1 VILFF
6 GGWHLWGL
14 APHTDANQ
22 VTWIGAI
29 IRVAVLSVKV
39 LLTIFFFMWIRWSWP
54 RFRYDQLMDLAW
66 KTMIPLG
73 VVNLFVSAVCQEF
86 LAPGDMLTR
95 CLLGWLAVAGV
106 ILYMAMSARPP
117 IGSQARWPGE
127 PGVGTDSKRIR
138 PPGLSVSET

>member
-1 VILFF
+1 
-6 GGWHLWGL
+6 
-14 APHTDANQ
+14 
-22 VTWIGAI
+22 
-29 IRVAVLSVKV
+29 VKV

-66 KTMIPLG
+66 KAMIPLG

-106 ILYMAMSARPP
+106 IIYMAMSARPP

-127 PGVGTDSKRIR
+127 LGVGTDSKRIG
-138 PPGLSVSET
+138 PPGLSVSKP